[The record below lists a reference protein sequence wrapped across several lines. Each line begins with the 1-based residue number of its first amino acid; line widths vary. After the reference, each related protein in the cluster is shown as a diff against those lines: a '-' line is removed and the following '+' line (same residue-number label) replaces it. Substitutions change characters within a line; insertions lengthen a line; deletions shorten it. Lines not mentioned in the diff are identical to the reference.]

1 MCQPCKLLRSDMFSM
16 QETRQPRVRHADTH
30 SKWIGAS
37 TYSLYMVANSSG
49 DTMHSDLETKQ
60 SDLGLACMSLWRR
73 QFEWRPLLKVVH
85 GRQFMWRHHAST
97 TFHAPIHLP
106 INTSTPSTLLPH
118 HHSHYFF
125 YNTSSTI
132 SSATISCSFICT
144 NRFHP
149 LQNVYPHNGRIT

>member
-1 MCQPCKLLRSDMFSM
+1 MSNMQTHTPNELAPPLIPCTWAPIQVETPCQS
-16 QETRQPRVRHADTH
+16 
-30 SKWIGAS
+30 
-37 TYSLYMVANSSG
+37 
-49 DTMHSDLETKQ
+49 MHSDLETKQ

-85 GRQFMWRHHAST
+85 GRQFKWRHHAST

-132 SSATISCSFICT
+132 SSAITSCSFIYT
-144 NRFHP
+144 NPPTKYLSSQWAKHIEEQ
-149 LQNVYPHNGRIT
+149 LQTSQHM

>member
-1 MCQPCKLLRSDMFSM
+1 MSDM
-16 QETRQPRVRHADTH
+16 QTH
-30 SKWIGAS
+30 TPNELAPPFIPCTWAPIHLATPCQS
-37 TYSLYMVANSSG
+37 
-49 DTMHSDLETKQ
+49 MHSDLETKQ

-85 GRQFMWRHHAST
+85 GRQFKWRHHAST

-132 SSATISCSFICT
+132 SSATTSCSFIYT
-144 NRFHP
+144 NPPTKCLSSQWANHIEER
-149 LQNVYPHNGRIT
+149 LQTSQHM

>member
-1 MCQPCKLLRSDMFSM
+1 MQTHTPNELAPPFIHCTWAPIHLATPCQSM
-16 QETRQPRVRHADTH
+16 HA
-30 SKWIGAS
+30 
-37 TYSLYMVANSSG
+37 
-49 DTMHSDLETKQ
+49 DLETKQ

-73 QFEWRPLLKVVH
+73 QFEWRHLLKVVH
-85 GRQFMWRHHAST
+85 GLQFNWRHHAST

-132 SSATISCSFICT
+132 SSATTSCSFICT
-144 NRFHP
+144 NPPTKCLSSQWANHIEER
-149 LQNVYPHNGRIT
+149 LQTLQHM